1 MNSPAPSPQSTLSH
15 LLADVNW
22 PQVFGVLAALHLIVL
37 ALDLPDASA
46 YLSSRGFLLY
56 NFGFALVL
64 WRIAVKNPQ
73 GRWLV
78 QACRQLI
85 ASFVLVAAG
94 SSIKLL
100 QAPVDPISFSMD
112 WSSIPYLTSY
122 IFLALGIVS
131 LSRGILPQVAWRGNP
146 QDRIILAVGAAIL
159 IWYLAAA
166 PLLLMQAGLM
176 DRLLNAAYP
185 IAVLITLVCMIPL
198 LLKVALPDVPRSL
211 KVLVAG
217 LSAYLAC
224 DLYYQIIPSMHGT
237 FLGLQPFVWADIAY
251 VLSYLLLVFGAEGL
265 AKDSEQLSSA
275 TPGQIE
281 SAKAASA
288 LALFMMGA
296 VYFVLWRAAM
306 TGYWDGLTGIAI
318 AWAVITVLV
327 VIHGVISLRANQR
340 LIEAQVNRAAEERVW
355 EAMRNVHVGVL
366 LFGPKAEL
374 LMCNPAA
381 CELLGS
387 DCATLTARSSVEW
400 NWKALRED
408 GSWFPPEEL
417 PVERALETGQP
428 QRNVAMGI
436 ERSDD
441 QGRIWLL
448 VNAEPQ
454 TTNDGKVGQVL
465 CTIVDISDRVRLE
478 TQLRESQRMESIGQ
492 LAAGIAHD
500 FNNLLTVIMGSAELL
515 RESLT
520 GNDLQLESV
529 NDILNSSERA
539 ASLTAQFLAF
549 GRRQILKSEVLDVND
564 VLTRTEKLLR
574 RTLGEDVDV
583 RLDLAPGPVL
593 ILADQSQMEQ
603 VIVNLSIN
611 ARDAM
616 PYGGTLDIRT
626 RHKRNAAGIE
636 GVTMSF
642 QDTGQGMDDA
652 TKQRIFEPFFTTKAV
667 GKGSG
672 LGLAV
677 VYGILKQSGGEIEVQ
692 SSPGAGSTFTL
703 FMPLTQGTGQKKSR
717 DKQAPPAA
725 INGTGT
731 VMVVEDEASVRG
743 VVRTV
748 LENAGYSVIEAGS
761 GAEGLRLAREHRG
774 RIDILVSDVIMPGC
788 SGPQLAMQCR
798 QRWPDLPVL
807 FLSGYGDEKVGP
819 SGLSDANTSFLQKP
833 FTHAALCAK
842 LKELTDSTKCS
853 VEETI

>member
-1 MNSPAPSPQSTLSH
+1 MNPPTPLAHSTLLH
-15 LLADVNW
+15 RVAAVNW
-22 PQVFGVLAALHLIVL
+22 PQVFCVFAYLHLVMIVVNVPEIT
-37 ALDLPDASA
+37 AW
-46 YLSSRGFLLY
+46 LSSRGFLIY
-56 NFGFALVL
+56 NLVFALVL
-64 WRIAVKNPQ
+64 LRVAVLHPQ
-73 GRWLV
+73 HPWLV
-78 QACRQLI
+78 QCCRELGT
-85 ASFVLVAAG
+85 SFVLVATG
-94 SSIKLL
+94 SSLRLL
-100 QAPVDPISFSMD
+100 QTPADPIVFAMD
-112 WSSIPYLTSY
+112 WSAIPYLASY
-122 IFLALGIVS
+122 IYLA
-131 LSRGILPQVAWRGNP
+131 RGIITLSQGLLPEVTWRGNT

-159 IWYLAAA
+159 IWYLAAE
-166 PLLLMQAGLM
+166 PLIHVQAGPL
-176 DRLLNAAYP
+176 DRLLNVAYP
-185 IAVLITLVCMIPL
+185 IGVLATMMCMIPL
-198 LLKVALPDVPRSL
+198 LLKVALPDVPRGL
-211 KVLVAG
+211 KLLVAG
-217 LSAYLAC
+217 FAAYLAC
-224 DLYYQIIPSMHGT
+224 DLYYQIIPSMRGT
-237 FLGLQPFVWADIAY
+237 FLGLQPFAWGDIAY
-251 VLSYLLLVFGAEGL
+251 LLSYLLLVSGAEGV
-265 AKDSEQLSSA
+265 ARDSRQLSSA
-275 TPGQIE
+275 TPRQVE

-288 LALFMMGA
+288 LALFTMGA
-296 VYFVLWRAAM
+296 VYFVLWRAAL
-306 TGYWDGLTGIAI
+306 TGNWNDMTGIAI

-366 LFGPKAEL
+366 LFGPNADL

-381 CELLGS
+381 CNLLGF
-387 DCATLTARSSVEW
+387 DFATLAARSSVEW
-400 NWKALRED
+400 HWKALHED
-408 GSWFPPEEL
+408 GSWFAREEL
-417 PVERALETGQP
+417 PVERALVSGLP

-436 ERSDD
+436 ERGGDRD
-441 QGRIWLL
+441 RIWLL

-454 TTNDGKVGQVL
+454 TNGDGKVGQVL
-465 CTIVDISDRVRLE
+465 CTMVDISDRIRLE
-478 TQLRESQRMESIGQ
+478 AQLRESQRMESIGQ

-520 GNDLQLESV
+520 GNDQYLESV

-549 GRRQILKSEVLDVND
+549 GRRQMLKSEVLDIND

-583 RLDLAPGPVL
+583 RLNLAPRPVH

-616 PYGGTLDIRT
+616 PHGGTLEIST
-626 RHKRNAAGIE
+626 RRKRNAVGTDIVA
-636 GVTMSF
+636 MSF
-642 QDTGQGMDDA
+642 RDTGQGMDDA

-692 SSPGAGSTFTL
+692 STPGAGTTFTL
-703 FMPLTQGTGQKKSR
+703 FMPLTQKAEQKKSQ
-717 DKQAPPAA
+717 DAQPPPPA
-725 INGTGT
+725 INGSGT

-743 VVRTV
+743 IVRGV
-748 LENAGYSVIEAGS
+748 LKTAGYNVIEAGT
-761 GAEGLRLAREHRG
+761 GAEGLRLAREHRD

-788 SGPQLAMQCR
+788 SGPQLAQQCR

-819 SGLSDANTSFLQKP
+819 TGLSDFNTSFLQKP

-842 LKELTDSTKCS
+842 LQELTHNMPCNA
-853 VEETI
+853 EETS

>member
-1 MNSPAPSPQSTLSH
+1 MNSVSPLPQSG
-15 LLADVNW
+15 LLRRLAVVHW
-22 PQVFGVLAALHLIVL
+22 PQVFYLLAGMHLIVL
-37 ALDLPDASA
+37 VSDVPDLAA
-46 YLSSRGFLLY
+46 YLGSRGFLVY

-64 WRIAVKNPQ
+64 WRIAVNHPQ
-73 GRWLV
+73 HPWLV
-78 QACRQLI
+78 LSCRQLM
-85 ASFVLVAAG
+85 ASFILVAAG
-94 SSIKLL
+94 SSLRLL
-100 QAPVDPISFSMD
+100 EAPSDPFLFAID
-112 WSSIPYLTSY
+112 WSSVPYLSSY

-131 LSRGILPQVAWRGNP
+131 LSRGILPEVTWRGNP

-166 PLLLMQAGLM
+166 PLLLLQAGLL
-176 DRLLNAAYP
+176 DRLLNAVYP
-185 IAVLITLVCMIPL
+185 VAVLITLICMIPL
-198 LLKVALPDVPRSL
+198 LLKVALPDVPRGL
-211 KVLVAG
+211 KVLVG
-217 LSAYLAC
+217 GFSAYLAC
-224 DLYYQIIPSMHGT
+224 DLYYQIIPLVHGA
-237 FLGLQPFVWADIAY
+237 FLGLQPFIWGDIAY
-251 VLSYLLLVFGAEGL
+251 LLSYLLLVTGVEDL
-265 AKDSEQLSSA
+265 ARSSAQLSSA
-275 TPGQIE
+275 SPRQVE

-306 TGYWDGLTGIAI
+306 VGNWNGLTGIAI

-355 EAMRNVHVGVL
+355 EAMRRVHVGVL
-366 LFGPKAEL
+366 LFGPNAEL

-381 CELLGS
+381 CSLLGI
-387 DCATLTARSSVEW
+387 DEATLAARSAVEW
-400 NWKALRED
+400 HWQALRED
-408 GSWFPPEEL
+408 GSLFALDEL
-417 PVERALETGQP
+417 PVERALETGQS
-428 QRNVAMGI
+428 QRNIAMGI
-436 ERSDD
+436 ERSGDH
-441 QGRIWLL
+441 GRIWLL

-515 RESLT
+515 RESLN
-520 GNDLQLESV
+520 GNALQLESV

-549 GRRQILKSEVLDVND
+549 GRRQMLKSEVLDVND

-626 RHKRNAAGIE
+626 RHKRNTAGIE
-636 GVTMSF
+636 GVAMSF
-642 QDTGQGMDDA
+642 QDTGQGMDDT

-692 SSPGAGSTFTL
+692 SSPGAGTTFTL
-703 FMPLTQGTGQKKSR
+703 FMPLTQRAGERK
-717 DKQAPPAA
+717 PPDTQGPTVV

-761 GAEGLRLAREHRG
+761 GAEGLRLAREYRG

-798 QRWPDLPVL
+798 QRWPDLPVV

-819 SGLSDANTSFLQKP
+819 SGLSAANTSFLQKP

-842 LKELTDSTKCS
+842 LQELTSNMSRS
-853 VEETI
+853 VEVMT